1 MLTPLTILAAA
12 ALQTAPA
19 ADQARWV
26 SRWDRGE
33 CQLIRAVGDA
43 QRIGLRAVPNAD
55 QISLWVFPA
64 PDTRTPRGAPL
75 HAVVAAPPAAAT
87 LGSDS
92 VVRTGDRGNW
102 VYKIDLPLSVLN
114 PLAGATS
121 IRVDVD
127 GVRIMDLPLRS
138 SAAAI
143 DVLRQCMR
151 DQSNAS
157 PPPHSN

>member
-1 MLTPLTILAAA
+1 MLRSAMSLAILAT
-12 ALQTAPA
+12 QPAPA

-43 QRIGLRAVPNAD
+43 ERFGFRAVPNAD

-64 PDTRTPRGAPL
+64 ADAPVPRGSPS
-75 HAVVAAPPAAAT
+75 HAVIAAPPATAT
-87 LGSDS
+87 LASDS
-92 VVRTGDRGNW
+92 LTREGDRGNRI
-102 VYKIDLPLSVLN
+102 YKIDLPLSALDM
-114 PLAGATS
+114 LAGATAL
-121 IRVDVD
+121 RVQVD

-151 DQSNAS
+151 DQSNPSA
-157 PPPHSN
+157 PHQAH